1 MRAIEFRGPSMS
13 EPLENQQISLGN
25 IELLV
30 GQQPEFSVR
39 LVKALKLVDFA
50 RSSARF
56 SASLAARWRL
66 CSSLESTPLGKPSPR
81 LFTRLSERDSLRPTS
96 ISDIAAGLVPATG
109 ETSGQY
115 ETLWPLSVMRTA
127 RAGTVLS

>member
-1 MRAIEFRGPSMS
+1 MS

-50 RSSARF
+50 RSSASF

-66 CSSLESTPLGKPSPR
+66 LENQVLAFLRASASEIACGPPASP
-81 LFTRLSERDSLRPTS
+81 
-96 ISDIAAGLVPATG
+96 I
-109 ETSGQY
+109 
-115 ETLWPLSVMRTA
+115 
-127 RAGTVLS
+127 

>member
-1 MRAIEFRGPSMS
+1 MS

-50 RSSARF
+50 RSSASF

-66 CSSLESTPLGKPSPR
+66 CSSLGSTPSPILESQVLAFLR
-81 LFTRLSERDSLRPTS
+81 ASASE
-96 ISDIAAGLVPATG
+96 IACGPPA
-109 ETSGQY
+109 S
-115 ETLWPLSVMRTA
+115 PI
-127 RAGTVLS
+127 

>member
-50 RSSARF
+50 RSSASF

-66 CSSLESTPLGKPSPR
+66 CSSFGVYASWKAKSSPFYAPQR
-81 LFTRLSERDSLRPTS
+81 
-96 ISDIAAGLVPATG
+96 
-109 ETSGQY
+109 
-115 ETLWPLSVMRTA
+115 A
-127 RAGTVLS
+127 R

>member
-50 RSSARF
+50 RSSASF

-66 CSSLESTPLGKPSPR
+66 LENQVLAFLRASASEIACGPPASP
-81 LFTRLSERDSLRPTS
+81 
-96 ISDIAAGLVPATG
+96 I
-109 ETSGQY
+109 
-115 ETLWPLSVMRTA
+115 
-127 RAGTVLS
+127 